1 MGAVIAAS
9 SRRIHG
15 GGTPESE
22 WQAWSGLMALPEVGL
37 EDLVP
42 LGHRAVVVAPH
53 PDDEVLGAGGLMAL
67 LGEQKRDLLLIAVTD
82 GSGSHPGSTRWPPD
96 RLARERPLE
105 TQRAMAELGW
115 RQLPMVRLGLQDGG
129 LAAQEASLTEALSS
143 HLQSQDV
150 VFTTFVH
157 DGHPD
162 HEATARAC
170 IASAQPIGARVVQ
183 MPIWSW
189 HWAKPGDSRLPWS
202 SACQLKLSP
211 SITYRK
217 RKAVAAFVSQTT
229 LDSTS
234 REDCVLPPA
243 TLLRLL
249 RPMEVFF
256 R

>member
-1 MGAVIAAS
+1 
-9 SRRIHG
+9 
-15 GGTPESE
+15 
-22 WQAWSGLMALPEVGL
+22 MALPEVSL

-67 LGEQKRDLLLIAVTD
+67 LAEQQRELLLIAVTD
-82 GSGSHPGSTRWPPD
+82 GTGSHPGSTRWPPD

-105 TQRAMAELGW
+105 TQRAMVELGW
-115 RQLPMVRLGLQDGG
+115 HQPPVIRLGLQDGG
-129 LAAQEASLTEALSS
+129 LTAQESSLTVALSS
-143 HLQSQDV
+143 HLRSQDV
-150 VFTTFVH
+150 VFTTFLQ
-157 DGHPD
+157 DAHPD

-170 IASAQPIGARVVQ
+170 VASAQTIGARVLQ

-189 HWAKPGDSRLPWS
+189 HWAKPGDPRLPWS

-211 SITYRK
+211 SITCRK

-229 LDSTS
+229 PDSTS